1 MESVLI
7 AVGVV
12 ALIGLILGGLIGF
25 AAKKFAVASDP
36 RIEEVTELLPG
47 ANCGGCGYA
56 GCADLAKAVVTKGV
70 NPSLCAVCAAENVA
84 KICAVM
90 GMEAETKERKSPW
103 STVPAITVMRR

>member
-25 AAKKFAVASDP
+25 VAKKFAVASDP

-47 ANCGGCGYA
+47 ANCGDA
-56 GCADLAKAVVTKGV
+56 GMQDAPIWRRRLSRKA
-70 NPSLCAVCAAENVA
+70 
-84 KICAVM
+84 
-90 GMEAETKERKSPW
+90 
-103 STVPAITVMRR
+103 